1 MGKKKALGSPAL
13 IKGCTSLGAL
23 NLVIGRKDV
32 SSGPSLGTPERAFE
46 WGNCNGCTSD
56 GALGVSRTP
65 LQRFRSAFALK
76 RGRRLAWLVQCVRN
90 NLRKGVSMRAFM
102 QRLMV
107 ILALGLGL
115 CISAMAQTGPLTAPP
130 NATQAAQVGVAD
142 VAKPPTRPALVD
154 HNTVSAAHTGW
165 MMTSTALVLLMTLP
179 GIALF
184 YAGMVRRKNVL
195 NTMAS
200 VVAIAALVS
209 LLWFAAGYSL
219 AFTPGSAW
227 LGGFDRMGFTGL
239 DFQLAQGRL
248 AVSHVAP
255 HIPESVYAMFQLTF
269 AIITAALLVGALVER
284 MRFSAMLIFVGL
296 WSLLVYAPVAHW
308 VWEPGGWLAQMGAL
322 DFAGGSVV
330 HVNAGVA
337 GLVCAWFL
345 GRRTGYG
352 REPFEPY
359 NLGLTMAGAGMLWV
373 GWFGF
378 NAGSAVAADGRAGLA
393 MAVTH
398 LAAAAG
404 ALSWML
410 GEWVVRGR
418 PSLLGLC
425 SGLVAGLVAI
435 TPAAGFVTLRSAVV
449 IGLVAGLACYWGATG
464 LKRLLRADDSL
475 DVFGVHGIGGI
486 VGSLLTGVL
495 ANETVGGVQGSLFT
509 QAIGV
514 GAVMAYSLV
523 ATAALL
529 WIINFAMGLRVD
541 VQSEQTGLDIAQ
553 HRERLG
559 G

>member
-1 MGKKKALGSPAL
+1 MRGVLHRFVAVVGLCLGLYASALAQSPPEAVAGGAAPAAAVVAL
-13 IKGCTSLGAL
+13 T
-23 NLVIGRKDV
+23 R
-32 SSGPSLGTPERAFE
+32 PSL
-46 WGNCNGCTSD
+46 
-56 GALGVSRTP
+56 V
-65 LQRFRSAFALK
+65 
-76 RGRRLAWLVQCVRN
+76 
-90 NLRKGVSMRAFM
+90 
-102 QRLMV
+102 
-107 ILALGLGL
+107 
-115 CISAMAQTGPLTAPP
+115 AQ
-130 NATQAAQVGVAD
+130 D
-142 VAKPPTRPALVD
+142 
-154 HNTVSAAHTGW
+154 TVNAAHTGW

-184 YAGMVRRKNVL
+184 YAGMVRKKNVL

-219 AFTPGSAW
+219 AFTPGNAW
-227 LGGFDRMGFTGL
+227 LGGWERAGFAGL
-239 DFQLAQGRL
+239 DFDLAGGQL

-284 MRFSAMLIFVGL
+284 MRFSAMLVFIGL
-296 WSLLVYAPVAHW
+296 WTLVVYAPVAHW
-308 VWEPGGWLAQMGAL
+308 VWGPGGWLAQMGAL

-359 NLGLTMAGAGMLWV
+359 SLGLTMAGAGLLWV

-404 ALSWML
+404 ALAWML

-464 LKRLLRADDSL
+464 LKRLLRVDDSL

-495 ANETVGGVQGSLFT
+495 ASRTVGGVPGSLLT

-523 ATAALL
+523 VTAALL
-529 WIINFAMGLRVD
+529 WLVNFAMGLRVD
-541 VQSEQTGLDIAQ
+541 EQSEQTGLDIAQ
-553 HRERLG
+553 HREHLG
-559 G
+559 S

>member
-1 MGKKKALGSPAL
+1 
-13 IKGCTSLGAL
+13 
-23 NLVIGRKDV
+23 
-32 SSGPSLGTPERAFE
+32 
-46 WGNCNGCTSD
+46 
-56 GALGVSRTP
+56 
-65 LQRFRSAFALK
+65 
-76 RGRRLAWLVQCVRN
+76 
-90 NLRKGVSMRAFM
+90 MRA
-102 QRLMV
+102 V
-107 ILALGLGL
+107 IHGFVTVVALCLWL
-115 CISAMAQTGPLTAPP
+115 CTATVWAQAPAPEAAASAAAAAPAPAPLTRP
-130 NATQAAQVGVAD
+130 GL
-142 VAKPPTRPALVD
+142 VAKEAI
-154 HNTVSAAHTGW
+154 NAADTAW

-209 LLWFAAGYSL
+209 LLWFAIGYSW

-227 LGGFDRMGFTGL
+227 LGGTERMGFAGF
-239 DFQLAQGRL
+239 DFQLAAGKL
-248 AVSHVAP
+248 SVSHVAP
-255 HIPESVYAMFQLTF
+255 AIPESVYAMFQLTF
-269 AIITAALLVGALVER
+269 AIITAALLVGAVVER
-284 MRFSAMLIFVGL
+284 MRFSAMLLFISL
-296 WSLLVYAPVAHW
+296 WTVFIYAPVAHW

-345 GRRTGYG
+345 GRRSGYG

-359 NLGLTMAGAGMLWV
+359 NLGLTMVGAGMLWV

-398 LAAAAG
+398 VAAAAG

-410 GEWVVRGR
+410 GEAVMRGR

-495 ANETVGGVQGSLFT
+495 ASRTVGGVTGSLWT

-514 GAVMAYSLV
+514 GAVMAFSLV
-523 ATAALL
+523 GTALLL
-529 WIINFAMGLRVD
+529 WITNLVLGLRVD
-541 VQSEQTGLDIAQ
+541 EQSEQTGLDIAQ

-559 G
+559 Q

>member
-1 MGKKKALGSPAL
+1 
-13 IKGCTSLGAL
+13 
-23 NLVIGRKDV
+23 
-32 SSGPSLGTPERAFE
+32 
-46 WGNCNGCTSD
+46 
-56 GALGVSRTP
+56 
-65 LQRFRSAFALK
+65 
-76 RGRRLAWLVQCVRN
+76 
-90 NLRKGVSMRAFM
+90 MRAVNHRFVAVVS
-102 QRLMV
+102 LC
-107 ILALGLGL
+107 LGL
-115 CISAMAQTGPLTAPP
+115 CANALAQAVPEAAAAAPSAPLT
-130 NATQAAQVGVAD
+130 
-142 VAKPPTRPALVD
+142 RPGL
-154 HNTVSAAHTGW
+154 VSADTLSAPDTAW

-184 YAGMVRRKNVL
+184 YAGMVRKKNVL

-209 LLWFAAGYSL
+209 VLWFAAGYSL
-219 AFTPGSAW
+219 AFTPGSPW
-227 LGGFDRMGFTGL
+227 LGGFERMGFAGFDL
-239 DFQLAQGRL
+239 QLAAGKV

-255 HIPESVYAMFQLTF
+255 LIPESVYAMFQLTF
-269 AIITAALLVGALVER
+269 AIITAALLVGAFVER
-284 MRFSAMLIFVGL
+284 MRFSAMLIFIGL
-296 WSLLVYAPVAHW
+296 WTLLVYAPVAHW

-330 HVNAGVA
+330 HINAGVA
-337 GLVCAWFL
+337 GLVCAWYL

-398 LAAAAG
+398 LAAASG
-404 ALSWML
+404 ALAWML

-464 LKRLLRADDSL
+464 LKRLLKADDSL

-495 ANETVGGVQGSLFT
+495 ASKSVGGVQGSLVT

-523 ATAALL
+523 VTAVLL
-529 WIINFAMGLRVD
+529 WITNFVVGLRVD
-541 VQSEQTGLDIAQ
+541 EQSEQAGLDIAQ

-559 G
+559 S

>member
-1 MGKKKALGSPAL
+1 MRGVLHRFVAVVGLCLGLYASALAQSPPEAVAGGAAPAAAVVAL
-13 IKGCTSLGAL
+13 T
-23 NLVIGRKDV
+23 R
-32 SSGPSLGTPERAFE
+32 PSL
-46 WGNCNGCTSD
+46 
-56 GALGVSRTP
+56 V
-65 LQRFRSAFALK
+65 
-76 RGRRLAWLVQCVRN
+76 
-90 NLRKGVSMRAFM
+90 
-102 QRLMV
+102 
-107 ILALGLGL
+107 
-115 CISAMAQTGPLTAPP
+115 AQ
-130 NATQAAQVGVAD
+130 D
-142 VAKPPTRPALVD
+142 
-154 HNTVSAAHTGW
+154 TVNAAHTGW

-184 YAGMVRRKNVL
+184 YAGMVRKKNVL

-219 AFTPGSAW
+219 AFTPGNAW
-227 LGGFDRMGFTGL
+227 LGGWERAGFAGL
-239 DFQLAQGRL
+239 DFDLAGGQL

-284 MRFSAMLIFVGL
+284 MRFSAMLVFIGL
-296 WSLLVYAPVAHW
+296 WTLVVYAPVAHW

-359 NLGLTMAGAGMLWV
+359 SLGLTMAGAGLLWV

-404 ALSWML
+404 ALAWML

-464 LKRLLRADDSL
+464 LKRLLRVDDSL

-495 ANETVGGVQGSLFT
+495 ASRTVGGVPGSLLT

-523 ATAALL
+523 VTAALL
-529 WIINFAMGLRVD
+529 WLVNFAMGLRVD
-541 VQSEQTGLDIAQ
+541 EQSEQTGLDIAQ
-553 HRERLG
+553 HREHLG
-559 G
+559 S